1 MRIVAT
7 DDDGNEI
14 LFEES
19 VLRRG
24 YKIQYT
30 AKTNMYEL
38 FRTTTTDYY
47 KYVNDTIID
56 EFLEK
61 GFVRTADEHQIA
73 RDRKRVEYLNRKID
87 RANSERNDS
96 LMVHWRQ
103 RRKEL
108 MDKISRIEEN
118 LVL

>member
-1 MRIVAT
+1 MRIIGRDAN
-7 DDDGNEI
+7 DEEYLI
-14 LFEES
+14 EES

-30 AKTNMYEL
+30 SKTDMYEL
-38 FRTTTTDYY
+38 FHTNTTDYY
-47 KYVNDTIID
+47 KYANDTIID
-56 EFLEK
+56 EFLDK
-61 GFVRTADEHQIA
+61 GFVRAADEHQVI

-108 MDKISRIEEN
+108 MDKISKIEES